1 MTPTLTPACE
11 EARLAIQAAPT
22 AKVAAQPT
30 EQAMPEASTR
40 PRKAS
45 FALATGVALALAAGA
60 AACTP
65 TVRIEAS
72 DKPITINLN
81 VKIDQEIRYRLDKD
95 LEDTIAA
102 NPDLF

>member
-1 MTPTLTPACE
+1 MTARLTPTRE
-11 EARLAIQAAPT
+11 EARLATQAAP
-22 AKVAAQPT
+22 AAQTT

-40 PRKAS
+40 RPARGL
-45 FALATGVALALAAGA
+45 ALATGVALALAVGA